1 MPCVDSSFFDI
12 EIIDKRRFIKLAQE
26 LCFLRN
32 TTKQMSAAASNRP
45 TMITV
50 EKRDAAGVRD
60 TTAPVGPAEFTP
72 LGREKTKNNAQNIK
86 PRKIHKMLMC
96 L

>member
-1 MPCVDSSFFDI
+1 LTY
-12 EIIDKRRFIKLAQE
+12 DKKERKRFIKLAQE

-32 TTKQMSAAASNRP
+32 TTNPISIPASERP
-45 TMITV
+45 TTITV
-50 EKRDAAGVRD
+50 EKRVAAGVRD
-60 TTAPVGPAEFTP
+60 TAAPVGPAEFMP
-72 LGREKTKNNAQNIK
+72 LGNEKTKNNAQNIK